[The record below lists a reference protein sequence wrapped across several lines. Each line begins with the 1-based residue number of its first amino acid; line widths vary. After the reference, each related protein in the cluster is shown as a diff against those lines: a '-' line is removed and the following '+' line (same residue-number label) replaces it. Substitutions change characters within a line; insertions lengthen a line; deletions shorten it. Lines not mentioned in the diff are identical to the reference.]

1 MQPARPT
8 VFISYASEDRPAVLL
23 LREALAAAGLDVW
36 YDANELGG
44 GDAWDQKIR
53 RQIRDCDYFMPV
65 ISATTE
71 RRKEGYFR
79 REWRLAAERTMD
91 MADDVMFLLPVTLDD
106 TSEDGARVPEKFLTV
121 QWLRVRGGQPTPALE
136 ALAARIATGDHA
148 VPPLLEKPGPV
159 SRPPRLATAAP
170 FSPPP
175 PDGPPPMPPFP
186 QLGDNHHLGHRMKFF
201 AEVLWWALT
210 AGWLLFKRAPRWL
223 RVVITFWFVI
233 WGFSV
238 ARCSRD
244 TPPPDQPPARKVSA
258 ADKAEARKAARV
270 AAEKLGQLGDKA
282 GEKTGK
288 LAEIGSQLARNLAAE
303 LKDADSADK
312 LIVVVPFA
320 IGVTEAAD
328 AKFLNDV
335 FTPLYGRLVIARP
348 GETGVAT
355 RSLPAVTDATLVALG
370 QKLDATYVLGA
381 RLITE
386 PPPSAPA
393 PLPGNPAEPG
403 VPGTNTGT
411 AAAGNGAAAIP
422 APAASPARLV
432 VSLMKTEDAT
442 VAWTAQYPVTGG
454 DPAAIADQIATGVLA
469 AAK

>member
-121 QWLRVRGGQPTPALE
+121 QWLRVRGGQPTPALQ

-148 VPPLLEKPGPV
+148 VPPLLEKPGPAP
-159 SRPPRLATAAP
+159 RPPRLSTAAP

-175 PDGPPPMPPFP
+175 PEGPPPMPPFP
-186 QLGDNHHLGHRMKFF
+186 HLGDNHHLGHRVKFF
-201 AEVLWWALT
+201 AEVLWWVLT
-210 AGWLLFKRAPRWL
+210 VGWMFFKRAPRWL
-223 RVVITFWFVI
+223 RIIFTIWFLI

-238 ARCSRD
+238 AQCRRNNVSFGD
-244 TPPPDQPPARKVSA
+244 PAPSANAPRRSA
-258 ADKAEARKAARV
+258 ADQAAIRRAAQTVVEKFGHPGGKV
-270 AAEKLGQLGDKA
+270 A
-282 GEKTGK
+282 GK
-288 LAEIGSQLARNLAAE
+288 PGTLTDIGSQIARNIATE
-303 LKDADSADK
+303 LNEADDTDK
-312 LIVVVPFA
+312 LVVVVSFTL
-320 IGVTEAAD
+320 GVTDAAD
-328 AKFLNDV
+328 AKFLGDV
-335 FTPLYGRLVIARP
+335 FTPLFGRLAVARP
-348 GETGVAT
+348 GEIGLSTK
-355 RSLPAVTDATLVALG
+355 LPAPTTDAALVILG
-370 QKLDATYVLGA
+370 QKLDDAYVLGA
-381 RLITE
+381 RLVTE
-386 PPPSAPA
+386 PPAAVPPTDGSAA
-393 PLPGNPAEPG
+393 
-403 VPGTNTGT
+403 
-411 AAAGNGAAAIP
+411 P
-422 APAASPARLV
+422 APAASPDKLV

-442 VAWTAQYPVTGG
+442 VAWTAQFPVTGS
-454 DPAAIADQIATGVLA
+454 DPAAIADQIATGVLT

>member
-1 MQPARPT
+1 MQPPRPT
-8 VFISYASEDRPAVLL
+8 VFISYASEDRAAVLL

-53 RQIRDCDYFMPV
+53 RQIRECDYFMPV

-91 MADDVMFLLPVTLDD
+91 MADDVMFLIPAVLDN
-106 TSEDGARVPEKFLTV
+106 TGETGARVPEKFLTV
-121 QWLRVRGGQPTPALE
+121 QWLRVPGGKPTPALE

-148 VPPLLEKPGPV
+148 VPPLLEPAAPV
-159 SRPPRLATAAP
+159 HRSRQATAAP

-186 QLGDNHHLGHRMKFF
+186 QLGDNHNLGHRVKFF

-223 RVVITFWFVI
+223 RIVITMWFVI

-244 TPPPDQPPARKVSA
+244 NPPPDQPPARKVSA
-258 ADKAEARKAARV
+258 ADKAEARKAARA
-270 AAEKLGQLGDKA
+270 AAEKLSQLGDKA

-288 LAEIGSQLARNLAAE
+288 LAEIGSQLARNIAAE
-303 LKDADSADK
+303 LKDADSTDK

-320 IGVTEAAD
+320 LGVTEAAD
-328 AKFLNDV
+328 AKFLGDV
-335 FTPLYGRLVIARP
+335 FTPLYGRLAVARP

-355 RSLPAVTDATLVALG
+355 KPPPAVTDATLVALG

-381 RLITE
+381 RLMTE
-386 PPPSAPA
+386 PPPAAP
-393 PLPGNPAEPG
+393 PADGP
-403 VPGTNTGT
+403 
-411 AAAGNGAAAIP
+411 AAP
-422 APAASPARLV
+422 APAARPTRFV
-432 VSLMKTEDAT
+432 VSLMKTEDAS
-442 VAWTAQYPVTGG
+442 VAWTAQYEIAGG
-454 DPAAIADQIATGVLA
+454 DPAAIADQIATGVLTT
-469 AAK
+469 AK